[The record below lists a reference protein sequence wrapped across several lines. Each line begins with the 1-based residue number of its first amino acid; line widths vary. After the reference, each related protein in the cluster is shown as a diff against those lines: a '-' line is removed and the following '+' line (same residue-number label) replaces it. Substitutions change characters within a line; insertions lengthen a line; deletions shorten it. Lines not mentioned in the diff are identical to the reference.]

1 MTPPDLFTENNVDEM
16 LDVQP
21 VSYHEL
27 SSRIG
32 KAVEFMVAAMVEFG
46 TRGAVNAPGLFA

>member
-1 MTPPDLFTENNVDEM
+1 VTPPDLFTENNVDEM